1 MASIGLTT
9 PWGEFYNEVQA
20 FFKLDPEVRVIFND
34 ETKELKL
41 LVENGEKASALDALL
56 PDELPF
62 GNVTV
67 DIKVV
72 PANGVNPTIP
82 RSIYSAAFTNN
93 AAVDDIYTIEGVFD
107 RTLTYIVFRK
117 EVVQYYT
124 DDLGDYYGVRSTLF
138 EDIAR
143 EIFTE
148 AEGVFY
154 STNVEDPKP
163 LSKPLGEWP

>member
-72 PANGVNPTIP
+72 SANGVNLTIP
-82 RSIYSAAFTNN
+82 RSTYSAAFTGN

-143 EIFTE
+143 EIFVG

-154 STNVEDPKP
+154 STNVEDPKR
-163 LSKPLGEWP
+163 LNKPLGEWP